1 MMSMTDTVRGKKM
14 LQFDIFSVSVL
25 SPEFGEQDMTG
36 LQVKLKLELPQVAV
50 YICLCTLIQYR

>member
-1 MMSMTDTVRGKKM
+1 M